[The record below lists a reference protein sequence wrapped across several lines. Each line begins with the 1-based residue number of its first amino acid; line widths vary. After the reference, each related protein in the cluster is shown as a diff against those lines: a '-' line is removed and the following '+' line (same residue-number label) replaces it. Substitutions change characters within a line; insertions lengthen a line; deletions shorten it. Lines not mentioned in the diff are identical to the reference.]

1 MERILGWF
9 QRKELNCDQV
19 RKLSSEYL
27 EGELSPSRLERF
39 RSHISKCGPC
49 RAFVEGLASML
60 GMLARLSKA
69 EPPATLKQSIIEQ
82 IRASR
87 SDGEQ
92 GTRP

>member
-9 QRKELNCDQV
+9 WRKELNCDQV

-27 EGELSPSRLERF
+27 EGELSPSRLKSF
-39 RSHISKCGPC
+39 SYHISKCGPC
-49 RAFVEGLASML
+49 RAFVEGLVSML
-60 GMLARLSKA
+60 GMLARLPKA
-69 EPPATLKQSIIEQ
+69 EPPATLKQSILEQ

-92 GTRP
+92 GARP